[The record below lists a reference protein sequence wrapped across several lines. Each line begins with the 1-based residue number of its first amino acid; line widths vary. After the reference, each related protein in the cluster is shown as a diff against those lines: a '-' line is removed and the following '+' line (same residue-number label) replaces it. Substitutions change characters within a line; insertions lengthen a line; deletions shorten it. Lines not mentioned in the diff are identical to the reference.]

1 MLVFGSRALRYHFP
15 QFRQPVDWDLAGTRA
30 EVARLDQVLTRRGQ
44 QAPYKA
50 HFEYDST
57 LVEVDIAEERP
68 FWARALHSFRD
79 APILGENVLGPLRV
93 PPPAFMLFT
102 KQCGLI
108 YGVRHWHKNLEDLYR
123 LREWVTDVPEQTR
136 DLLRPLQEH
145 ARAMYGE
152 AHARATRSQPDA
164 CHPRM
169 PTRPDAEL
177 HRRLHERVKLGAR
190 PMVSVD
196 GAWHGYP
203 QLQGDERLDAMRRLF
218 AEEAVVLAATLHLQS
233 PRQTT
238 HPPAQLARA
247 ALRRLIQSALPE
259 AWRYFGINNYR
270 EIAALI
276 PETWPEGVTDLEHLR
291 PDVSNACQGDARRPA
306 SPGSRGA
313 YLGREPGAS
322 RSSSVVRRP

>member
-15 QFRQPVDWDLAGTRA
+15 QFRQPRDWDLAGTRA
-30 EVARLDQVLTRRGQ
+30 DVERLDQVLPRRGH

-50 HFEYDST
+50 HFEHDAT

-68 FWARALHSFRD
+68 FWARALHAFRD
-79 APILGENVLGPLRV
+79 APILNESVLGPLRV

-108 YGVRHWHKNLEDLYR
+108 YGVQHWHKNLEDLYQ
-123 LREWVTDVPEQTR
+123 LQDWITDVPQAAR

-145 ARAMYGE
+145 SRAMFGE
-152 AHARATRSQPDA
+152 AHARASRSQPDA

-169 PTRPDAEL
+169 PTPPEPDL
-177 HRRLHERVKLGAR
+177 HRRLHERLKLGTT
-190 PMVSVD
+190 PMVTID
-196 GAWHGYP
+196 AAWQAFP
-203 QLQGDERLDAMRRLF
+203 QLEADTKLHAMRCLL
-218 AEEAVVLAATLHLQS
+218 AEEAMVLAATLHLGS

-238 HPPAQLARA
+238 HPPAQLKRA

-259 AWRYFGINNYR
+259 AWRYFGVNNYR

-276 PETWPEGVTDLEHLR
+276 PETWSERITDLEPLR
-291 PDVSNACQGDARRPA
+291 PDPANTCDPEGSLIVEDIVGDMVDA
-306 SPGSRGA
+306 
-313 YLGREPGAS
+313 
-322 RSSSVVRRP
+322 